1 MLPSLPPLIS
11 TAPVGLHTTASTIA
25 LGSLQAYR
33 RSPPCTSQTMSSPL
47 PLLPPPLASRVPS
60 GLQATLMTM
69 PRCPCSE
76 ARSRPSEASH
86 RHTLPSSPLLASWV
100 PSGLHATRRIL
111 VGCARP
117 THRRVPVVTSHTCTP
132 LLIARTGQKLS
143 IRTPRHAIE
152 AGVDVV
158 GVPQELHSG
167 SRGRVPHPDGIV
179 LSATGQ
185 KPPIGTPRHPMHD
198 PAMAEQQPGWRRALH
213 IPESHQCIRARTGE
227 PGASGTPGHVVERDR
242 VALHDVYTLPTRHIP
257 HLYGAIITPTEQ
269 DAAIRREG
277 EAMDSGRMPL
287 QRHAIATAFD

>member
-1 MLPSLPPLIS
+1 MLPSLPPLFS

-33 RSPPCTSQTMSSPL
+33 RSPPGTSQTMSSPL
-47 PLLPPPLASRVPS
+47 PLLPPPLAS
-60 GLQATLMTM
+60 
-69 PRCPCSE
+69 
-76 ARSRPSEASH
+76 
-86 RHTLPSSPLLASWV
+86 WV

-111 VGCARP
+111 VCCARP

-167 SRGRVPHPDGIV
+167 SRGRVLHPDGIV

-198 PAMAEQQPGWRRALH
+198 PAMAAQQPGWRRALH

-242 VALHDVYTLPTRHIP
+242 VALHDVYTLPTLHVP
-257 HLYGAIITPTEQ
+257 QP
-269 DAAIRREG
+269 
-277 EAMDSGRMPL
+277 
-287 QRHAIATAFD
+287 